1 MNTKTLKEGGTVA
14 ELAATV
20 TAFYEDWETFYPCR
34 ASFDKIARA
43 LGVAVTCTGNSDTA
57 AESVQ
62 HTPKKGLSVAFY
74 SVNPS
79 HRTEQEDRPL
89 DAHYIATWKDA
100 TYRGRVIMSTGGYH
114 SENPN
119 GFLCF
124 DTYDYAA
131 TLPDQCRK
139 MIAEIVTN
147 AVLAAGTN
155 LDQLRREWRDSGTY
169 YDISH
174 YLYKA
179 HDALYEADKAEKKNP
194 TTSEATR

>member
-1 MNTKTLKEGGTVA
+1 MKTETLKNGGTVA

-20 TAFYEDWETFYPCR
+20 AAFYGDWEKFAPAR
-34 ASFDKIARA
+34 SSFDKIARA

-62 HTPKKGLSVAFY
+62 HEPKKGLSLAFY

-79 HRTEQEDRPL
+79 HRTEQDTRPL
-89 DAHYIATWKDA
+89 DAHYVATWKEA
-100 TYRGRVIMSTGGYH
+100 TYRGRVILSTGGYH

-131 TLPDQCRK
+131 RLPDQCRM
-139 MIAEIVTN
+139 MIAALVTN

-155 LDQLRREWRDSGTY
+155 LEQLRREWHDVGTY
-169 YDISH
+169 YEISH
-174 YLYKA
+174 HLYQA
-179 HDALYEADKAEKKNP
+179 HAALDDATRAEKNNP
-194 TTSEATR
+194 ITSEAAR

>member
-1 MNTKTLKEGGTVA
+1 MDTKTLKEGGTVA

-20 TAFYEDWETFYPCR
+20 TAFYEDWDTFAPAR
-34 ASFDKIARA
+34 SSFDKIARA

-139 MIAEIVTN
+139 MIAEIVTS

-155 LDQLRREWRDSGTY
+155 LEQLKREWRDSGTY

-174 YLYKA
+174 HLYKA
-179 HDALYEADKAEKKNP
+179 HDHLYEASKAEKNNP
-194 TTSEATR
+194 ITSEAAR